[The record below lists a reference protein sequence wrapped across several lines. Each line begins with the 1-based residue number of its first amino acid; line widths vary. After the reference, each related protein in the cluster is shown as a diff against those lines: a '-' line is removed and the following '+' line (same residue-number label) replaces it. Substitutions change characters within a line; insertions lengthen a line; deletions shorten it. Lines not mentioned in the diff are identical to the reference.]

1 MWPSHNILILSKS
14 CSNLYLY
21 RNKVYFLQEEEE
33 EIELSLGNDQ
43 DYFDEEE
50 ENTARNDVENRQN
63 TTTPSTVPNVP
74 MRKVSLEREI
84 GNEKRNY
91 VFFFFLFHVHAKT
104 FFKSSMHTVSSQDFC
119 SLLISVI
126 SVSDFQHYITCS
138 RIFP

>member
-14 CSNLYLY
+14 CSHLYVF
-21 RNKVYFLQEEEE
+21 RIKIYFLQEEEE

-74 MRKVSLEREI
+74 MRKVSLELEI
-84 GNEKRNY
+84 GYEKRNY
-91 VFFFFLFHVHAKT
+91 V
-104 FFKSSMHTVSSQDFC
+104 
-119 SLLISVI
+119 
-126 SVSDFQHYITCS
+126 
-138 RIFP
+138 

>member
-1 MWPSHNILILSKS
+1 MGFFFQIVWLSQNILILSKS
-14 CSNLYLY
+14 CSNLYVF

-84 GNEKRNY
+84 GYEKRNY
-91 VFFFFLFHVHAKT
+91 V
-104 FFKSSMHTVSSQDFC
+104 
-119 SLLISVI
+119 
-126 SVSDFQHYITCS
+126 
-138 RIFP
+138 